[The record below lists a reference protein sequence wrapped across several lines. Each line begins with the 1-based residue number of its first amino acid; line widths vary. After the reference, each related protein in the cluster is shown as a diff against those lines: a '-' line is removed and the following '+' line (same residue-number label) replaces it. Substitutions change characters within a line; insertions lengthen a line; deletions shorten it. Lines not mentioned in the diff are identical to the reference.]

1 MMLLRNCLFVFFY
14 CCLFPVLA
22 QQFEPGVIRV
32 KLKSPYESQVNATS
46 MEGGSFGIAEIDR
59 HKSTFGITK
68 VRRLFRPSEKFE
80 RAHRKYGL
88 HLWYEISFNKNIPL
102 ATALKSFKGLSTF
115 EVVEGH
121 QQFYSIDPIQSGQP
135 VQDPKTNSLNNA
147 TNDPLFSLQWHYQNT
162 GQTSGTIG
170 ADIKLTQAWT
180 ITTGNP
186 AVIVAVIDG
195 GIDINHPDLAGSIWT
210 NTGEIAGN
218 NIDDD
223 HNGYIDD
230 VHGFSFGDGSGTISP
245 HNHGTHVAGTI
256 AAVTNNSIG
265 VSGIAGG
272 SGTGNG
278 VRLMS
283 CAAFG
288 LNANGGFEDAMVYAA
303 DNGAVI
309 SQNSWG
315 GGSGAI
321 EDAIDYFI
329 ERAGYDNSNANFNK
343 NIQIGPMAGGI
354 VMFAAGND
362 NSDDP
367 DMGYP
372 ASYPPVMAVAS
383 TDHNDHKSSFSDYG
397 SWVDIAAPGTSVYS
411 TLPGS
416 NYTYFSGTS
425 MACPHVSGVAAL
437 IVSQYGGSN
446 MIPSLVRSRLQAT
459 ADDIGSI
466 NPAYI
471 GKLGSGR
478 LNAFKAL
485 QPDDDV
491 APGPISDLAVSM
503 IKLHSIVLNWTATG
517 ESGSAGTASFYDI
530 RYSTAPINAANFN
543 TATSVPVPPVPSP
556 AGTSEVF
563 ELTGL
568 AHQTQYY
575 VAIKAIDFLGNSSII
590 SNVVSGT
597 TPLPPIIAVN
607 PLELEGDLL
616 SGNST
621 QIYITIENNGASD
634 LSVNLSSI
642 QNDVINPPWLSVS
655 GNPVT
660 IAPGNSTQVAV
671 VLDASSL
678 YGGVYEGEIKIE
690 SNDPVTPSVNIP
702 LTLSVTGI
710 PHITVAN
717 TIDFQNGFINFAK
730 DSSIMLYNT
739 GTDVLMVSG
748 VSITGS
754 AFGAG
759 ANSFSIPAGDSTQ
772 LALSFHP
779 VSEALYS
786 ETMTITS
793 NDPDLIEA
801 EVSLSGN
808 GIPAPV
814 VDVDPLMIEAAL
826 NVGDVTLRIV
836 TISNLGASELNW
848 QARVTRPQTS
858 ANHGLTEGQ
867 FTPRASSP
875 SDLTCLATDPT
886 TGLIYAQQSG
896 GSAFY
901 KYNPFSNTWT
911 QLKNS
916 PIADLT
922 SGGAVYLG
930 GKIYTVHANSTTI
943 AVYTISSA
951 SWATLSG
958 QLSTTNITTD
968 GTYLYL
974 LYNFSMK
981 RYNPE
986 TNVWTNLSI
995 PPISFSKWGG
1005 MSYHKNYVYAQQGYG
1020 QTGFARYSILQNKW
1034 FELSPLPGGAVSGS
1048 AIDPV
1053 TETFYAYGSYG
1064 ETNFYA
1070 YDLQEK
1076 TWSVKTSPF
1085 EVDNGGLVYVD
1096 QPAISGTY
1104 FIQGDGTTGF
1114 ARLEGHHN
1122 MINLETFSG
1131 TLDENETYE
1140 LVVTLDATNVYGG
1153 SYSGEVVI
1161 TSNDPANQ
1169 KVTIPVV
1176 LQITGIP
1183 DITADVSTL
1192 DMGKV
1197 YTDSHKVSAVTIKN
1211 TGTDSLKISSLA
1223 TDNHFEISNTPFT
1236 LAPEQTKVLFV
1247 TFENSEVGSYQ
1258 TMLSILTNDPD
1269 EPVFEVLLKAK
1280 AVVRPLT
1287 INPESVDARVVP
1299 GKIVAADLTIVNQSA
1314 DLFSYDISISF
1325 DGTST
1330 VWMTLN
1336 PSEGSIASGKSKVIS
1351 GSISSKF
1358 LLAGIYHA
1366 TISITCSHPDAIP
1379 VYVPVTLEVVNEPDI
1394 HVSSSDIDF
1403 SKVFLE
1409 HPGHKSVTVSNRGSE
1424 ILHINSITSSNE
1436 QFSVSEESI
1445 ILNAD
1450 DSLSF
1455 YIHVNPLA
1463 AGDAEGIIT
1472 LNSDDPDSPLMEI
1485 KVSANGHH
1493 VPVLI
1498 ATTSVE
1504 TIDLRKKDEKEIVIA
1519 LENGGEEPLTWTMAG
1534 IPGWVSASA
1543 TGGSLDVGQQDSV
1556 FLLIKGENL
1565 SSRVHSFTAML
1576 TYNHPDNATISLPVT
1591 VYLVLNQAPK
1601 LTVDIDDVQLPFTS
1615 ESISIDLTKHFTDPD
1630 GDSLSFT
1637 YAISNDITGTFTL
1650 NESILSFEPLSV
1662 GSVNVTLTAEDDSK
1676 SKTSMFFEIKV
1687 STVTALELDFPDLDV
1702 QVSPNP
1708 FTRALTFQYWMEKA
1722 GDVSLVITDIN
1733 GRKISELL
1741 NEHQHAGYQQVRYEA
1756 DVAAKGFY
1764 FYHLTIDGK
1773 VAGRGKILRN

>member
-1 MMLLRNCLFVFFY
+1 MMLLRNCLFAIFY

-22 QQFEPGVIRV
+22 QQFEPGIIRI
-32 KLKSPYESQVNATS
+32 KLKSPYENQVSPTDT
-46 MEGGSFGIAEIDR
+46 EHGSFGIAEIDR
-59 HKSTFGITK
+59 YKSKFGITK
-68 VRRLFRPSEKFE
+68 IKRLFRPSGKFE
-80 RAHRKYGL
+80 HAHRKYGL
-88 HLWYEISFNKNIPL
+88 HLWYEISFDKNIPL
-102 ATALKSFKGLSTF
+102 DAALKSYKGLSTF

-121 QQFYSIDPIQSGQP
+121 QRFYSIDPVQSGQA

-147 TNDPLFSLQWHYQNT
+147 TNDPLFALQWHYQNT
-162 GQTSGTIG
+162 GQTGGTSG

-195 GIDINHPDLAGSIWT
+195 GIDINHPDLAPSLWT

-256 AAVTNNSIG
+256 AAVTNNASG

-288 LNANGGFEDAMVYAA
+288 LHANGGFEDAMIYAA

-329 ERAGYDNSNANFNK
+329 ERAGYDNSNTNFDK

-354 VMFAAGND
+354 VIFAAGND
-362 NSDDP
+362 NTDDP
-367 DMGYP
+367 DLGYP
-372 ASYPPVMAVAS
+372 ASYAPVMAVAS

-459 ADDIGSI
+459 ADDIGNI

-478 LNAFKAL
+478 LNAFNAL

-491 APGPISDLAVSM
+491 APGPISDLAVTM
-503 IKLHSIVLNWTATG
+503 IKLHSLALNWTAPG
-517 ESGSAGTASFYDI
+517 ESGSVGTASFYDI

-543 TATSVPVPPVPSP
+543 AATKVLLPPVPSTS
-556 AGTSEVF
+556 GTAEVF
-563 ELTGL
+563 EITGL
-568 AHQTQYY
+568 THQTQYY
-575 VAIKAIDFLGNSSII
+575 IAIKAIDFLGNSSII
-590 SNVVSGT
+590 SNVVSAT
-597 TPLPPIIAVN
+597 TLLPPNIAVS
-607 PLELEGDLL
+607 PSELEADLL
-616 SGNST
+616 SGNTT
-621 QIYITIENNGASD
+621 QIYFTIENNGESD
-634 LSVNLSSI
+634 LIASLSSI
-642 QNDVINPPWLSVS
+642 QNDVSNLPWLSVPDNS
-655 GNPVT
+655 AT
-660 IAPGNSTQVAV
+660 IAPGNSIQVEV
-671 VLDASSL
+671 DLDALSL
-678 YGGVYEGEIKIE
+678 YGGLYVGEIRIE
-690 SNDPVTPSVNIP
+690 TNDPITPLVNIP
-702 LTLSVTGI
+702 LTLTVTGI

-717 TIDFQNGFINFAK
+717 AINFQDGFINFTK
-730 DSSIMLYNT
+730 DSAIMLYNT

-748 VSITGS
+748 ISTTGS
-754 AFGAG
+754 AFTAG
-759 ANSFSIPAGDSTQ
+759 SNSFSIPAGDSTQ
-772 LALSFHP
+772 LVVSFHP
-779 VSEALYS
+779 VSEASYA

-793 NDPDLIEA
+793 NDSDLSEA

-814 VDVDPLMIEAAL
+814 VDVNPLMIEAAL
-826 NVGDVTLRIV
+826 NVGDVTSRTI
-836 TISNLGASELNW
+836 TISNFGASELRW

-875 SDLTCLATDPT
+875 SDLTCLATDPI
-886 TGLIYAQQSG
+886 TGLIYAQQNG

-911 QLKNS
+911 QLNS
-916 PIADLT
+916 SPVTDLT
-922 SGGAVYLG
+922 SGGAIYLG
-930 GKIYTVHANSTTI
+930 GKIYTVHANSSTI
-943 AVYTISSA
+943 AVYTILSA
-951 SWATLSG
+951 SWATISA

-981 RYNPE
+981 RYDPQANA
-986 TNVWTNLSI
+986 WSNLAI
-995 PPISFSKWGG
+995 PPIAFSKWGG
-1005 MSYHKNYVYAQQGYG
+1005 MSYHNNYIYAQQGSG
-1020 QTGFARYSILQNKW
+1020 QSGFAKYDILQNKW

-1053 TETFYAYGSYG
+1053 LETFYAYGSYG
-1064 ETNFYA
+1064 ETDFYA
-1070 YDLQEK
+1070 YDIQEK

-1085 EVDNGGLVYVD
+1085 TVNNGGLVYVD
-1096 QPAISGTY
+1096 QPGISGTY
-1104 FIQGDGTTGF
+1104 FIQGDGMTGF
-1114 ARLEGHHN
+1114 ARLESEAN
-1122 MINLETFSG
+1122 MINIETFSG
-1131 TLDENETYE
+1131 TLDENEAYE
-1140 LVVTLDATNVYGG
+1140 LVVTLDASNVYGG
-1153 SYSGEVVI
+1153 SYAGEVAI
-1161 TSNDPANQ
+1161 TSNDPMNH
-1169 KVTIPVV
+1169 KVTIPV
-1176 LQITGIP
+1176 LMEITGIP
-1183 DITADVSTL
+1183 HITVDVATL
-1192 DMGKV
+1192 DIGKV
-1197 YTDSHKVSAVTIKN
+1197 YTDDHKVSSVTIKN
-1211 TGTDSLKISSLA
+1211 TGTDSLKISSL
-1223 TDNHFEISNTPFT
+1223 TTGNHFETSNTAFA
-1236 LAPEQTKVLFV
+1236 LAPEKEKVVFI
-1247 TFENSEVGSYQ
+1247 TFKSTEVGTYEAL
-1258 TMLSILTNDPD
+1258 LSASSNDPD
-1269 EPVFEVLLKAK
+1269 QPVHEVLLKAK
-1280 AVVRPLT
+1280 AVVRPLRV
-1287 INPESVDARVVP
+1287 NAESLTARLVP
-1299 GKIVAADLTIVNQSA
+1299 GKLVATDLTIVNQSA
-1314 DLFSYDISISF
+1314 EMFSYNISVSLE
-1325 DGTST
+1325 GTPAA
-1330 VWMTLN
+1330 WITLN
-1336 PSEGSIASGKSKVIS
+1336 PSSGSLAGGKSKLIS
-1351 GSISSKF
+1351 ASISSKF

-1366 TISITCSHPDAIP
+1366 TISITSSHPDATP
-1379 VYVPVTLEVVNEPDI
+1379 VYVPVTLEVVNEPNL
-1394 HVSSSDIDF
+1394 HVSSSNIDF

-1409 HPGHKSVTVSNRGSE
+1409 HPGHKLVTVSNRGSE
-1424 ILHINSITSSNE
+1424 VLHITSIASNNE
-1436 QFSVSEESI
+1436 LFSVSAESV
-1445 ILNAD
+1445 ILNAN
-1450 DSLSF
+1450 DSASF
-1455 YIHVNPLA
+1455 YIHFNPLA
-1463 AGDAEGIIT
+1463 AGDANGVIF
-1472 LNSDDPDSPLMEI
+1472 LNSDDPDSPVTEI
-1485 KVSANGHH
+1485 KVSANVHY
-1493 VPVLI
+1493 VPLLNAI
-1498 ATTSVE
+1498 ASDKSIEV
-1504 TIDLRKKDEKEIVIA
+1504 RKKDEKQVVIA
-1519 LENGGEEPLTWTMAG
+1519 LENDGEEQLTWAISG

-1543 TGGSLDVGQQDSV
+1543 TDGSLDVGQQDSV
-1556 FLLIKGENL
+1556 LLLIKGENL

-1591 VYLVLNQAPK
+1591 VYLLPNQAPK
-1601 LTVDIDDVQLPFTS
+1601 LTVDIDDVQLPFIS

-1637 YAISNDITGTFTL
+1637 YAISNEITGSFTL
-1650 NESILSFEPLSV
+1650 NKSILTFEPLSV
-1662 GSVNVTLTAEDDSK
+1662 GSVNVTVTAEDDSK

-1687 STVTALELDFPDLDV
+1687 STVTALDLDFPDLDV
-1702 QVSPNP
+1702 QVFPNP
-1708 FTRALTFQYWMEKA
+1708 FTRVVTFQYWMEKA

-1733 GRKISELL
+1733 GRTISELL
-1741 NEHQHAGYQQVRYEA
+1741 NEHQHAGHQQVRYDTDA
-1756 DVAAKGFY
+1756 AAKGFY
-1764 FYHLTIDGK
+1764 FYHLTIDGRI
-1773 VAGRGKILRN
+1773 AGRGKILRN